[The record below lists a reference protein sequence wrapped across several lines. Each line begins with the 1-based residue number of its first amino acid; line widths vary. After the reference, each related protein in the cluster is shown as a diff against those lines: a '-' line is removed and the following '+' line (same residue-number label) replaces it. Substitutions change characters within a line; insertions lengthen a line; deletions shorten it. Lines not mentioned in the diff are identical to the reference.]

1 MIVVGVDG
9 GATSTKALALDTSA
23 RRVAIATSGPSN
35 PVNNEPELSGRNI
48 RAAVEKALEG
58 LGLGISELDLVFA
71 GLAGFDSSLVKAR
84 LEPLVK
90 QSSGLGDKLA
100 LDHDAY
106 ISLLSATR
114 GEPGV
119 LVIAG
124 TGSIAMGY
132 DGERRVVLGDRG
144 WLLGDEGSGFW
155 VARLALRRL
164 RRALDGLAPHDC
176 LTRNLSMAL
185 GTRSSDELMYW
196 FYLNKGIDRIARVVI
211 HVSEAA
217 NKGCEAAQELLAR
230 GARLLAAIASRVAT
244 IISVDTVYGVG
255 SLFKSRLYR
264 QSFAKELR
272 RRIGAKLVVG
282 TVYPVIGALY
292 EALRLLGYRDAARI
306 FTDEAV
312 LSAASRLYS

>member
-9 GATSTKALALDTSA
+9 GATSTKALALDTSTW
-23 RRVAIATSGPSN
+23 RVAIATSGPSN
-35 PVNNEPELSGRNI
+35 PVNNGPELSGRNI
-48 RAAVEKALEG
+48 RESVEKVLER
-58 LGLGISELDLVFA
+58 LGRGISELDLVFA

-84 LEPLVK
+84 LEPLVRR
-90 QSSGLGDKLA
+90 SSGLGDKLV

-114 GEPGV
+114 GNPGV

-132 DGERRVVLGDRG
+132 DGEHRVILGDRG

-164 RRALDGLAPHDC
+164 RRALDGLVPHDC
-176 LTRNLSMAL
+176 LTRSLSTAL
-185 GTRSSDELMYW
+185 GARTSDELMYW
-196 FYLNKGIDRIARVVI
+196 FYLNKGIDRIARVAI

-230 GARLLAAIASRVAT
+230 GARLLAAITSRVAV
-244 IISVDTVYGVG
+244 IIGVETVYGVG
-255 SLFKSRLYR
+255 SLFKSRFYWR
-264 QSFAKELR
+264 GFAEELR
-272 RRIGAKLVVG
+272 KRIGAKLVVG

-292 EALRLLGYRDAARI
+292 EALRLLGYREAARV

-312 LSAASRLYS
+312 LSAARRLYS